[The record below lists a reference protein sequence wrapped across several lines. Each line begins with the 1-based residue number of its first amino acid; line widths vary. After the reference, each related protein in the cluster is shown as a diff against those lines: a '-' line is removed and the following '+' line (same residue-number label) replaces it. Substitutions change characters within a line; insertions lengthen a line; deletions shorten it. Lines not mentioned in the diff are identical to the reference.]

1 MSRNQNTR
9 WRKKHLAVAAVAFS
23 LGGYTAISAATVS
36 ASNDGEW
43 GCLQPSAI
51 ELDGQYCPP
60 DTDGSYDSIP
70 VDSVPDSIPVD
81 SVPDSVPVTDPAPTD
96 PVETTPQQL
105 PPQPTPAPTAAPT
118 VAPQVAPETV
128 VAAPSS
134 LPVTG
139 QGSAL
144 PTAFIAVGLLG
155 AGSVAL
161 AFARRGNAARSSQS

>member
-9 WRKKHLAVAAVAFS
+9 WRKKHLAVAAIAFT
-23 LGGYTAISAATVS
+23 LGGYTALSAATVS
-36 ASNDGEW
+36 AGDDGAW
-43 GCLQPSAI
+43 GCMEPSAVGAS
-51 ELDGQYCPP
+51 GQYCTP
-60 DTDGSYDSIP
+60 DTDGGYDSIP
-70 VDSVPDSIPVD
+70 VDTVPDSVPVD
-81 SVPDSVPVTDPAPTD
+81 TVPDSVPVTDPAPTD
-96 PVETTPQQL
+96 PAPTTPQQL
-105 PPQPTPAPTAAPT
+105 PPQPTPAPTAAPAA
-118 VAPQVAPETV
+118 APQVAPETV
-128 VAAPSS
+128 VASPSS